1 MALYLVTGGAGFIG
15 SSLVRALLARGEQVR
30 VVDNFLTGHRRNLD
44 EVKDRVDLREA
55 DITNVAAMQDAMRDV
70 EYVFHQAA
78 LPSVPRSVE
87 DPVTSNRI
95 NVEGTV
101 NVLVAAR
108 DAGVKRVVYASS
120 SSIYGGRFQEPNHE
134 RMPTSPISPYGVSK
148 LAGEAYCVAFSQVYP
163 LETVALRYF
172 NVFGPRQDPSSPYS
186 GVISLFIAALCEGRQ
201 PTIYGDGQ
209 HSRDFTYV
217 DNVVQA
223 NLLAC
228 HAPRV
233 SGKAMN
239 AATGNRYTLN
249 ELFASLKKII
259 GADIEPVYAPSRAG
273 DIVRSQADISLA
285 REMLKY
291 EPQVSFQEGLE
302 RTVRW
307 YREQQRG

>member
-15 SSLVRALLARGEQVR
+15 SSLVRELLRRGEQVR
-30 VVDNFLTGHRRNLD
+30 VVDNFLTGHRSNLD
-44 EVKDRVDLREA
+44 EVRDCVDLREA
-55 DITNVAAMQDAMRDV
+55 DVTDLAAMHDAMRGV
-70 EYVFHQAA
+70 NYVLHQAA

-87 DPVTSNRI
+87 DPSTSNRI

-120 SSIYGGRFQEPNHE
+120 SSIYGGRAAE
-134 RMPTSPISPYGVSK
+134 RNTEQMAAAPISPYGVSK
-148 LAGEAYCVAFSQVYP
+148 LAGEAYCLAFTHVYP
-163 LETVALRYF
+163 LEAVALRYF

-186 GVISLFIAALCEGRQ
+186 GVISLFIAALCNGKP
-201 PTIYGDGQ
+201 PTIYGDGE
-209 HSRDFTYV
+209 HCRDFTYV

-228 HAPRV
+228 HAPDA
-233 SGKAMN
+233 SGRAIN

-249 ELFASLKKII
+249 ELFATLKEII
-259 GADIEPVYAPSRAG
+259 GSDIEPVYAPARAG
-273 DIVRSQADISLA
+273 DIVRSQADITLA
-285 REMLKY
+285 GELLGYKPTIGFR
-291 EPQVSFQEGLE
+291 EGLE

-307 YREQQRG
+307 YREQQ